1 MEFRE
6 SQKFNQWWLWLL
18 MIGVLGLTA
27 WGGWKAF
34 LEQGDIVPGL
44 IGVGVTAL
52 MAILLA
58 LIELRTTITADGIE
72 ARFWPIARKRIFRSE
87 IEEAQVRT
95 YSPIKEFG
103 GWGYRIGA
111 GGTAFNMHGNQGLQL
126 KLKNGSKILIGTQ
139 KPEELSAFMKEYMGE
154 VDDDEVVR
162 LRLKELAEHKNENLR

>member
-72 ARFWPIARKRIFRSE
+72 ARFWPIARKRIFS
-87 IEEAQVRT
+87 
-95 YSPIKEFG
+95 
-103 GWGYRIGA
+103 
-111 GGTAFNMHGNQGLQL
+111 
-126 KLKNGSKILIGTQ
+126 
-139 KPEELSAFMKEYMGE
+139 
-154 VDDDEVVR
+154 
-162 LRLKELAEHKNENLR
+162 LRN